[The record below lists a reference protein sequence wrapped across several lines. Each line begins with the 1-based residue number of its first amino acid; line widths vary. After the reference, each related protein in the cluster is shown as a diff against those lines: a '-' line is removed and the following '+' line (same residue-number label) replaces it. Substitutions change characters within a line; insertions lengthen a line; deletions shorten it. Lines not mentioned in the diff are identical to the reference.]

1 MGNQASSQSNDEAA
15 KKPKLLVAIDKNNS
29 KDDWFMRDNSS
40 YKGVLSKNSVSS
52 DGQSTAVKE
61 RSKDTCEEE
70 QTTVGTINNNKDL
83 NDMKVQ
89 VNFEWRE
96 EGNVVYLTGNF
107 CNWSQKFLMTKVNN
121 RFVLSLDLLRGV
133 YHFKFIIDGVWKYS
147 KHHSTCNDGK
157 GNVNNIIDATNYPL
171 PVDKIGK
178 ILKTDDELIKEKALK
193 KDIFKGETEAYPSQ
207 IPAKNDLYV
216 EALLCPS
223 NYQDY
228 FNINHLSNQ
237 HLLGKEEF
245 FQKENESVFYDNNNS
260 SRKISVPP
268 HVNLNHLCSAKI
280 NHRKGVLY
288 TSMPQRVRNKFCTII
303 YYKPVN

>member
-15 KKPKLLVAIDKNNS
+15 KKPKLLVAIDKNDS
-29 KDDWFMRDNSS
+29 KDDLFCKDNTS
-40 YKGVLSKNSVSS
+40 YKGILSKHSGSS
-52 DGQSTAVKE
+52 DGQSTAAKKT
-61 RSKDTCEEE
+61 SKDTCEEE
-70 QTTVGTINNNKDL
+70 QSTVETINNNREL

-89 VNFEWRE
+89 VNFEWRD

-121 RFVLSLDLLRGV
+121 RFELSLDLIRGV
-133 YHFKFIIDGVWKYS
+133 YQFKFIIDGVWKYS
-147 KHHSTCNDGK
+147 KHLSTCNDGK
-157 GNVNNIIDATNYPL
+157 GNVNNIIDTTNFPL
-171 PVDKIGK
+171 SGEKLEK
-178 ILKTDDELIKEKALK
+178 NLKTDDESIKAKTSRKDVSKA
-193 KDIFKGETEAYPSQ
+193 ETGAYPSK

-216 EALLCPS
+216 EAPLCPS

-228 FNINHLSNQ
+228 YNINHLSYQ

-245 FQKENESVFYDNNNS
+245 FTKENESFFFDNNNS
-260 SRKISVPP
+260 SKKISVPP
-268 HVNLNHLCSAKI
+268 HVNLDHLCSAKI

-288 TSMPQRVRNKFCTII
+288 TSTPQRVRNKFCTII